1 MFSYEEFLCNVKDGI
16 CEYMPERYSNIKV
29 EVMDADMKM
38 HNPYRGLSVSC
49 DDSEVGICMDLSWLY
64 DAMES
69 EEEMEDII
77 RHVAKMTEEGLD
89 SRPEHLPE
97 IAVDRQSFCE
107 HLLIRLVNR
116 DKYEQIIDRIPHRSF
131 FDMVITYTLISQ
143 LPNGHV
149 YGTLVTDDMI
159 EEHGIYEAELYEIAI
174 ENSKQRFPI
183 EICKSDFKNDEIFLA
198 GITCGVGGATCMLY
212 DEFID
217 MTLPVMEGDFFIL
230 PVSTDFVFLVKDGEV
245 YDKESIRELSG
256 MLNGLFRKEDDYLTG
271 EVFFCDVSNRYIT
284 RLGDHVN

>member
-1 MFSYEEFLCNVKDGI
+1 
-16 CEYMPERYSNIKV
+16 
-29 EVMDADMKM
+29 
-38 HNPYRGLSVSC
+38 
-49 DDSEVGICMDLSWLY
+49 
-64 DAMES
+64 
-69 EEEMEDII
+69 
-77 RHVAKMTEEGLD
+77 
-89 SRPEHLPE
+89 
-97 IAVDRQSFCE
+97 
-107 HLLIRLVNR
+107 
-116 DKYEQIIDRIPHRSF
+116 
-131 FDMVITYTLISQ
+131 
-143 LPNGHV
+143 
-149 YGTLVTDDMI
+149 MI

-183 EICKSDFKNDEIFLA
+183 EICKSDSKNDEIFLA